1 MKSKRSAEPQL
12 QTYQSEPLAQT
23 PAIEQPATLP
33 LPSEITEPEL
43 QSRIRELAYQLYV
56 QRGYVDG
63 HDLED
68 WLEAEFIIRQGG
80 KLAA

>member
-1 MKSKRSAEPQL
+1 MKSKRGVEPQL
-12 QTYQSEPLAQT
+12 KTYESEPLAHAPT
-23 PAIEQPATLP
+23 IEQPAALP
-33 LPSEITEPEL
+33 LPSEITEREL
-43 QSRIRELAYQLYV
+43 QSRVRDLAYQLYV

-68 WLEAEFIIRQGG
+68 WLEAESIIRQGG